1 MVTVSRDIHIAFT
14 AGLNISFVTHI
25 SEVGGG
31 GGEGGGL
38 TLTLLSHLHI
48 TRSKESI

>member
-31 GGEGGGL
+31 GGGGGAYAY
-38 TLTLLSHLHI
+38 TP
-48 TRSKESI
+48 